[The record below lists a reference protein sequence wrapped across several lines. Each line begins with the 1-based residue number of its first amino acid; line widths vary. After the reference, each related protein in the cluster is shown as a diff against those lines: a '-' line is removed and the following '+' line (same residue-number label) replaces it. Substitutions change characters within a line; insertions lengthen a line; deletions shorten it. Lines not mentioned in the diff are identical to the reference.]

1 MDYSQQQQQ
10 QPPPPQQQDG
20 GTFHNQGQVEAQP
33 QRRVEREDG
42 WQHNI
47 CDCSPCESC
56 LLAFCLPCILFGRTA
71 TRMRDPTMQSHS
83 ELNGDCIVFGLLHY
97 FTGFAWV
104 YNMVQRAE
112 IRHKYGV
119 RGNCCDDYC
128 ASYWCLCCAIIQ
140 QDKEVHRRQF
150 PGGGGPVT
158 DPYNA
163 DKERM
168 QVPPPP
174 PPPHPAAAA
183 AASSSAP
190 AYQPPQ
196 QPLMQAQDTGTIEQA
211 PPMQE
216 PPPPSKETR
225 N

>member
-1 MDYSQQQQQ
+1 MDYNQQ
-10 QPPPPQQQDG
+10 QPPAHPQQQD
-20 GTFHNQGQVEAQP
+20 TWQSQAQGQQP
-33 QRRVEREDG
+33 HRRLEREDG

-47 CDCSPCESC
+47 CDCSP
-56 LLAFCLPCILFGRTA
+56 FFGRTA

-112 IRHKYGV
+112 IRHKYGI

-128 ASYWCLCCAIIQ
+128 ASYWCLCCSIIQ

-150 PGGGGPVT
+150 PGGPVT

-168 QVPPPP
+168 QMP
-174 PPPHPAAAA
+174 PAAAA
-183 AASSSAP
+183 AAP
-190 AYQPPQ
+190 AYQPP

-211 PPMQE
+211 PPVQE